1 MVLDIIPKFD
11 GRRIRI
17 VYDQTYPAMCLV
29 FNHVLPEFKSKRLV
43 IGIYSDVAC
52 RNLKEYYRFISKHS
66 PEIANILD
74 KAYIV
79 KIGRKNTIPF
89 GRLYYFVHEDLI
101 KKEFEKLEVA
111 ISKLTDDDLVLV
123 FGFYLMFSIYGRWI
137 LKNMIWLADLL
148 PEKLTLISLC
158 PYGLYDYTTTRIIER
173 FFDVIVR
180 IVKEEEP
187 LDFGEDIYIIGVE
200 ESVTREIKPGF
211 ERFKILPD
219 GRLSKL

>member
-17 VYDQTYPAMCLV
+17 VYDQTYPAVSLV
-29 FNHVLPEFKSKRLV
+29 FYHILPQFKSKRLV
-43 IGIYSDVAC
+43 IGVYSDTMC
-52 RNLKEYYRFISKHS
+52 RKLKEHYKFISKHA
-66 PEIANILD
+66 PEIADILD
-74 KAYIV
+74 NAYFI
-79 KIGRKNTIPF
+79 KIGRRDTIPF
-89 GRLYYFVHEDLI
+89 GRLYDFIPENIV
-101 KKEFEKLEVA
+101 KKEFERIELAV
-111 ISKLTDDDLVLV
+111 SKLREDDLVLI
-123 FGFYLMFSIYGRWI
+123 FGFYLMYAIHGRWI
-137 LKNMIWLADLL
+137 LKNLMRIVDTL
-148 PEKLTLISLC
+148 PEKITLVSIS

-173 FFDVIVR
+173 IFDVVIR

-200 ESVTREIKPGF
+200 ESITREIKPGF